1 MIFTHMR
8 ESRYLDKRRR
18 IVFFQEEYPSVKIG
32 HYWTSLVVEVSEGH
46 HHGEI
51 IDNEIYELVNVDV
64 EVRLVR
70 GCGPSFCKT
79 YED

>member
-1 MIFTHMR
+1 MR

-51 IDNEIYELVNVDV
+51 IDNEIYELMNVDMEGGLV
-64 EVRLVR
+64 QGYGSPVR
-70 GCGPSFCKT
+70 KT
-79 YED
+79 SDN